1 MKKFYLIISLF
12 FIMVLAN
19 AQKKPEG
26 LFINSKAPDFTA
38 LDQNGNSIRLKD
50 LTKKGKVVLIFYR
63 GYWCPY
69 CSKQLKGLEDSLQ
82 LIRNKGAQLIAITPE
97 TKEGIDKTIE
107 KTKSSFPILSDQGLK
122 IMQAYDVNFEVDER
136 IVARYRNANINLL
149 ENNGSLNGANLPVPA
164 VYIIDKR
171 GVVVYRY
178 FDSDYKKRPSVKEIL
193 DNL

>member
-1 MKKFYLIISLF
+1 MKKFYLLLSFLF
-12 FIMVLAN
+12 VVVFAG

-38 LDQNGNSIRLKD
+38 LDQNGNSIRLKN
-50 LTKKGKVVLIFYR
+50 LTKKGKVVILFYR

-82 LIRNKGAQLIAITPE
+82 MIKDKGAQLIAVTPE
-97 TKEGIDKTIE
+97 MIVGINKTIE
-107 KTKSSFPILSDQGLK
+107 KTKSSFPILYDKGLK
-122 IMQAYDVNFEVDER
+122 IMQAYDVSFQVEDKT
-136 IVARYRNANINLL
+136 VARYRNASINLI

-171 GVVVYRY
+171 GNVTYRY
-178 FDSDYKKRPSVKEIL
+178 FDTDYKKRPSVKELL

>member
-178 FDSDYKKRPSVKEIL
+178 FDNDYKKRPSVKELL